1 MDTLIELH
9 NSTAPSTVLAS
20 RSAAPSTAV
29 ELEAEAEWA
38 RTQGATLV
46 GVHGIRLRARITLGT
61 EPSIVTY
68 ARLSAGLST

>member
-1 MDTLIELH
+1 MDALIELY
-9 NSTAPSTVLAS
+9 NSNAPSTALAS
-20 RSAAPSTAV
+20 RSAAPTTAA
-29 ELEAEAEWA
+29 ELEAQAEWA

-46 GVHGIRLRARITLGT
+46 GVHGARLRVRFTLGT